1 FNEASEGAA
10 AYRLNSASY
19 RHPTDGAWVHV
30 AATYDGSTAR
40 LYIDGTEN
48 NSITFPSAPPIGTNA
63 LPLTMGALTDGTR
76 GFEGSMDDVRIY
88 NVALGAAE
96 VQNLATLNANIRMAS
111 SEIEE
116 TIQKE
121 EEVMEV
127 EMNEFD
133 VKLEELNNEFSDHPN
148 PFSTSTSASF

>member
-1 FNEASEGAA
+1 S
-10 AYRLNSASY
+10 
-19 RHPTDGAWVHV
+19 P
-30 AATYDGSTAR
+30 
-40 LYIDGTEN
+40 
-48 NSITFPSAPPIGTNA
+48 PPIGTNA

-88 NVALGAAE
+88 NVALGADE

-133 VKLEELNNEFSDHPN
+133 VKMEELNNEFSAHPN
-148 PFSTSTSASF
+148 PFSTSTAVSFSLSKGGAYLVVLYDSRGAKVADLQQGLAVPGEKIALEVDGAGM